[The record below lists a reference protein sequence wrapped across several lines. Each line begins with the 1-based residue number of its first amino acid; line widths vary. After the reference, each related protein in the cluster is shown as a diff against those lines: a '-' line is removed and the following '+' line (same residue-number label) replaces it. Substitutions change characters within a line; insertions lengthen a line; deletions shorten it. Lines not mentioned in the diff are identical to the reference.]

1 MAEIHLVTGH
11 ANSAHVTADDA
22 GSLNIGLVDAGRYVL
37 NIGKKFACT
46 ATTNNNLRVEDGDI
60 LMQGRHIRIEAGETV
75 NLTLE
80 NGTQG
85 QYRNDLVV
93 CRYTKE
99 ASGVEKAELA
109 VIKGTPATSN
119 PEDPSYTAGDIQGG
133 DLLAEMPLYRI
144 PLDGITV
151 GTPVQLFTLLKTGLE
166 RESVVGATAAEALER
181 ADAALPKAGGTVTG
195 PLTQQGPFILGDNN
209 YGTTLPEP
217 GTPGRV
223 FFKKV

>member
-1 MAEIHLVTGH
+1 MAYIHLVTGH
-11 ANSAHVTADDA
+11 ADSAHVTADDA
-22 GSLNIGLVDAGRYVL
+22 GSLNIGLADAGRYVL

-46 ATTNNNLRVEDGDI
+46 ATTNNNLRIEDGDI

-119 PEDPSYTAGDIQGG
+119 PEDPAYTAGDIQGG

-151 GTPVQLFTLLKTGLE
+151 GTPIQLFALLKTGLE
-166 RESVVGATAAEALER
+166 RETEISQAM
-181 ADAALPKAGGTVTG
+181 LPKTGGTVTG
-195 PLTQQGPFILGDNN
+195 PLTVQGMLKLTSTN
-209 YGTTLPEP
+209 YGDTLPAA
-217 GTPGRV
+217 GNAGRI

>member
-1 MAEIHLVTGH
+1 MAYIHLVTGH
-11 ANSAHVTADDA
+11 ADSAHVTADDA

-46 ATTNNNLRVEDGDI
+46 ATTNNNLRIEDGDI
-60 LMQGRHIRIEAGETV
+60 LLQGRHIRIEAGETV

-80 NGTQG
+80 NGEQNKK
-85 QYRNDLVV
+85 RNDLVV

-99 ASGVEKAELA
+99 ASGVEKAELV
-109 VIKGTPATSN
+109 VIKGTSTTGTPTDPA
-119 PEDPSYTAGDIQGG
+119 YTAGDIQAG

-151 GTPVQLFTLLKTGLE
+151 GTPVQLFTVLKKGLE
-166 RESVVGATAAEALER
+166 RESEITQAM
-181 ADAALPKAGGTVTG
+181 LPKTGGTVTG
-195 PLTQQGPFILGDNN
+195 PLTVQGMLKLTSTN
-209 YGTTLPEP
+209 YGDTLPAA
-217 GTPGRV
+217 GNAGRI

>member
-1 MAEIHLVTGH
+1 MAYIHLVTGH
-11 ANSAHVTADDA
+11 ADSAHVTADDA

-46 ATTNNNLRVEDGDI
+46 ATTNNNLRIEDGDI
-60 LMQGRHIRIEAGETV
+60 LLQGRHIRIEAGETV

-109 VIKGTPATSN
+109 VVKGTPATSN
-119 PEDPSYTAGDIQGG
+119 PEDPPYTAGDIQGG

-166 RESVVGATAAEALER
+166 RETEITQAM
-181 ADAALPKAGGTVTG
+181 LPKTGGTVTG
-195 PLTQQGPFILGDNN
+195 PLTVQGMLKLTSTN
-209 YGTTLPEP
+209 YGDTLPAA
-217 GTPGRV
+217 GNAGRI

>member
-1 MAEIHLVTGH
+1 MAHIHLVTGH

-46 ATTNNNLRVEDGDI
+46 ATTNNNLRIEDGDI

-93 CRYTKE
+93 CRYTK
-99 ASGVEKAELA
+99 ATTGVETAELV

-119 PEDPSYTAGDIQGG
+119 PEDPAYTAGDIQGG

-151 GTPVQLFTLLKTGLE
+151 GTPVQLFTVLKKGLE
-166 RESVVGATAAEALER
+166 RESEITQAM
-181 ADAALPKAGGTVTG
+181 LPKTGGTVTG
-195 PLTQQGPFILGDNN
+195 PLTVQGMLKLTSTN
-209 YGTTLPEP
+209 YGDTLPAA
-217 GTPGRV
+217 GNAGRI

>member
-1 MAEIHLVTGH
+1 MAYIHLVTGH

-166 RESVVGATAAEALER
+166 RETEISQAM
-181 ADAALPKAGGTVTG
+181 LPKTGGTVTG
-195 PLTQQGPFILGDNN
+195 PLIIQGMLKLTSTN
-209 YGTTLPEP
+209 YGDTLPAA
-217 GTPGRV
+217 GNAGRI

>member
-1 MAEIHLVTGH
+1 MAYIHLVTGH
-11 ANSAHVTADDA
+11 ANLAHVTAADA

-46 ATTNNNLRVEDGDI
+46 ATTNNNLRIEDGDI

-109 VIKGTPATSN
+109 VVKGTPATSN
-119 PEDPSYTAGDIQGG
+119 PEDPPYTAGDIQGG

-166 RESVVGATAAEALER
+166 RETEITQAM
-181 ADAALPKAGGTVTG
+181 LPKTGGTVTG
-195 PLTQQGPFILGDNN
+195 PLTVQGMLKLTSTN
-209 YGTTLPEP
+209 YGDTLPAA
-217 GTPGRV
+217 GNAGRI

>member
-1 MAEIHLVTGH
+1 
-11 ANSAHVTADDA
+11 
-22 GSLNIGLVDAGRYVL
+22 
-37 NIGKKFACT
+37 
-46 ATTNNNLRVEDGDI
+46 
-60 LMQGRHIRIEAGETV
+60 MQGRHIRIEAGETV

-119 PEDPSYTAGDIQGG
+119 PEDPAYTAGDIQAG

-151 GTPVQLFTLLKTGLE
+151 GTPVQLFTVLKKGLE
-166 RESVVGATAAEALER
+166 RETEISQAM
-181 ADAALPKAGGTVTG
+181 LPKTGGTVTG
-195 PLTQQGPFILGDNN
+195 PLTVQGMLKLTSTN
-209 YGTTLPEP
+209 YGDTLPAA
-217 GTPGRV
+217 GNAGRI

>member
-1 MAEIHLVTGH
+1 MAYIHLVTGH

-37 NIGKKFACT
+37 DIGKKFACT
-46 ATTNNNLRVEDGDI
+46 ATSSNNLRIEDGDI
-60 LMQGRHIRIEAGETV
+60 LMQGRHIRIATGETV

-80 NGTQG
+80 NGEQNKK
-85 QYRNDLVV
+85 RNDLVV

-109 VIKGTPATSN
+109 VVKGTPATSN
-119 PEDPSYTAGDIQGG
+119 PEDPAYTAGDIQGG

-166 RESVVGATAAEALER
+166 RETEISQAM
-181 ADAALPKAGGTVTG
+181 LPKTGGTVTG
-195 PLTQQGPFILGDNN
+195 PLTIQDMLKLTRTN
-209 YGTTLPEP
+209 YGDPLPAA
-217 GTPGRV
+217 GNAGRI

>member
-1 MAEIHLVTGH
+1 MAYIHLVTGH
-11 ANSAHVTADDA
+11 ADSAHVTADDA

-46 ATTNNNLRVEDGDI
+46 ATTNNNLRIEDGDI

-119 PEDPSYTAGDIQGG
+119 PEDPAYTAGDIQGG

-151 GTPVQLFTLLKTGLE
+151 GTPVQLFTVLKKGLE
-166 RESVVGATAAEALER
+166 RETEISQAM
-181 ADAALPKAGGTVTG
+181 LPKTGGTVTG
-195 PLTQQGPFILGDNN
+195 PLTVQGMLKLTSTN
-209 YGTTLPEP
+209 YGDTLPAA
-217 GTPGRV
+217 GNAGRI

>member
-46 ATTNNNLRVEDGDI
+46 ATTNNNLRIEDGDI

-119 PEDPSYTAGDIQGG
+119 PEDPAYTAGDIQAG

-151 GTPVQLFTLLKTGLE
+151 GTPVQLFTVLKKGLE
-166 RESVVGATAAEALER
+166 RETEISQAM
-181 ADAALPKAGGTVTG
+181 LPKTGGTVTG
-195 PLTQQGPFILGDNN
+195 PLTVQGMLKLTSTN
-209 YGTTLPEP
+209 YGDTLPAA
-217 GTPGRV
+217 GNAGRI

>member
-1 MAEIHLVTGH
+1 MAYIHLVTGH
-11 ANSAHVTADDA
+11 ADSAHVTADDA

-46 ATTNNNLRVEDGDI
+46 ATTNNNLRIEDGDI

-119 PEDPSYTAGDIQGG
+119 PEDPAYTAGDIQGG

-151 GTPVQLFTLLKTGLE
+151 GTPVQLFTVLKKGLE
-166 RESVVGATAAEALER
+166 RESEITQAM
-181 ADAALPKAGGTVTG
+181 LPKTGGTITG
-195 PLTQQGPFILGDNN
+195 TLTQAGMLKLGANN
-209 YGTTLPEP
+209 YGTTLPTA
-217 GTPGRV
+217 GNAGRI

>member
-166 RESVVGATAAEALER
+166 RETEISQAM
-181 ADAALPKAGGTVTG
+181 LPKTGGTVTG
-195 PLTQQGPFILGDNN
+195 PLIIQGMLKLTSTN
-209 YGTTLPEP
+209 YGDTLPAA
-217 GTPGRV
+217 GNAGRI

>member
-1 MAEIHLVTGH
+1 MAYIHLVTGH

-46 ATTNNNLRVEDGDI
+46 ATTNNNLRIEDGDI

-119 PEDPSYTAGDIQGG
+119 PEDPAYTAGDIQGG

-166 RESVVGATAAEALER
+166 RETEITQAM
-181 ADAALPKAGGTVTG
+181 LPKTGGTVTG
-195 PLTQQGPFILGDNN
+195 PLTVQGMLKLTSTN
-209 YGTTLPEP
+209 YGDTLPAA
-217 GTPGRV
+217 GNAGRI

>member
-1 MAEIHLVTGH
+1 MAYIHLVTGH
-11 ANSAHVTADDA
+11 ADSAHVTAADA

-46 ATTNNNLRVEDGDI
+46 ATTNNNLRIEDGDI

-119 PEDPSYTAGDIQGG
+119 PEDPAYTAGDIQGG

-151 GTPVQLFTLLKTGLE
+151 GTPIQLFALLKTGLE
-166 RESVVGATAAEALER
+166 RETEISQAM
-181 ADAALPKAGGTVTG
+181 LPKTGGTVTG
-195 PLTQQGPFILGDNN
+195 PLTVQGMLKLTSTN
-209 YGTTLPEP
+209 YGDTLPAA
-217 GTPGRV
+217 GNAGRI